1 MVMRSSFGIGN
12 KAYARAIQPYYLRA
26 KKVELGVTMAKNI
39 ATIQRMRSPRR
50 SVNIQ
55 ERVLGKT
62 LVRSKTVTGDVSS
75 LAGKKAIQES
85 KISGLTEQIFSL
97 EKELRDRPVIE
108 KVKPFWDLDLPD
120 LGDLK
125 KPLIVA
131 AAVIGAAL
139 FLPSIIGAIKK

>member
-1 MVMRSSFGIGN
+1 MVFRSSFGISN
-12 KAYARAIQPYYLRA
+12 EAYGKAIQPFYLRA
-26 KKVELGVTMAKNI
+26 KKAEIGVTLASNL
-39 ATIQRMRSPRR
+39 ATIQQMRSPTK
-50 SVNIQ
+50 VIEVQ
-55 ERVLGKT
+55 QRVFKPT
-62 LVRSKTVTGDVSS
+62 LQRSKTVTSEIS
-75 LAGKKAIQES
+75 KLAGSQAIQES
-85 KISGLTEQIFSL
+85 KISGMAEKIFGL
-97 EKELRDRPVIE
+97 EKQLRDRPVIE